1 MQGAAKNTRGGR
13 AGTNPDAPVPVLA
26 SAATKENVP
35 VYFDGVGSS
44 RALNIVTV
52 RAQVDGKLIA
62 VNFKEG
68 QDVEKGFVLADID
81 PTIYRAQ
88 LDQAVAKKAMDEALL
103 GNARIDLDR
112 YAKLT
117 ATNSASRQQYDTQKA
132 LVAQLEAQVQADQG
146 AIENAKAM
154 LSYTRIVAPIAGR
167 TGLRLIDA
175 GNIVHAT
182 DTTGVVVI
190 TQIRPIA
197 ILFTLPQQELPAVNR
212 AFAKGALDV
221 EALADD
227 NRTVVDHGKLVVVD
241 NQVDQTTGTVK
252 LKAEFPNQDLQ
263 LWPGQFVNVKLLV
276 DTLKDATVVPTA
288 SVQRGPNGT
297 FVYVANDDNTVSVRP
312 VGVSQ
317 QDDVRAVLVDG
328 VDTGERVVTTGFAQL
343 NDGTRIAIGTAEK
356 LERPAGSERR
366 RKGQI
371 PTADA
376 EPKPAPPR
384 PRHRRRR
391 SRARARRRRCRCRGA
406 GRVYCRVRDHQRHR
420 SQPSGPPRPTGRHR
434 ARRRRSGDSRPMNVS
449 APFIARPI
457 ATSLLGVAVMLVRHA
472 GLLAAPG
479 GVAAPGRFPD
489 HPSDDP
495 ASRRQCR
502 DHGVARH
509 RAAGAPVR
517 PDSRALDHD
526 VVVVVRHQPDHA
538 AVRPQPRHRRRR
550 AGPAVGDQRR
560 RLDPAAQPSLSA
572 DLRQGE
578 PGRCAGDD
586 ARADLADHRGA
597 PDERPRRH
605 HDRPAPERGH
615 VASATSRCR
624 AG

>member
-1 MQGAAKNTRGGR
+1 MRRAAPTGRQAGVKIERIDPPVAATPVRRTRWKAGVVGLLVILALGAGGIYRYAPQYLPTAWQGAAKAARGGHGGNN
-13 AGTNPDAPVPVLA
+13 ADAPVPVLA

-52 RAQVDGKLIA
+52 RAQVDGKLIG

-117 ATNSASRQQYDTQKA
+117 ATNSTSRQQYDTQKA

-197 ILFTLPQQELPAVNR
+197 IIFTLPQQELPAVNR
-212 AFAKGALDV
+212 AFAKGGLDV
-221 EALADD
+221 QALADD

-252 LKAEFPNQDLQ
+252 LKAEFPNESLQ

-288 SVQRGPNGT
+288 AVQRGPNGT

-312 VGVSQ
+312 VEVSQ
-317 QDDVRAVLVDG
+317 QDDVRAVLIDG

-343 NDGTRIAIGTAEK
+343 NDGTRIAIGTQEK

-366 RKGQI
+366 RKGPI

-376 EPKPAPPR
+376 EPKSTKSEPKSAQADDKPR
-384 PRHRRRR
+384 Q
-391 SRARARRRRCRCRGA
+391 AETAA
-406 GRVYCRVRDHQRHR
+406 
-420 SQPSGPPRPTGRHR
+420 T
-434 ARRRRSGDSRPMNVS
+434 AS
-449 APFIARPI
+449 APTASPAKSVGTSTTTSGTAPSERPA
-457 ATSLLGVAVMLVRHA
+457 ATTGATPRSASQKRST
-472 GLLAAPG
+472 AAP
-479 GVAAPGRFPD
+479 
-489 HPSDDP
+489 
-495 ASRRQCR
+495 
-502 DHGVARH
+502 
-509 RAAGAPVR
+509 
-517 PDSRALDHD
+517 
-526 VVVVVRHQPDHA
+526 
-538 AVRPQPRHRRRR
+538 
-550 AGPAVGDQRR
+550 
-560 RLDPAAQPSLSA
+560 
-572 DLRQGE
+572 
-578 PGRCAGDD
+578 
-586 ARADLADHRGA
+586 
-597 PDERPRRH
+597 
-605 HDRPAPERGH
+605 
-615 VASATSRCR
+615 
-624 AG
+624 

>member
-1 MQGAAKNTRGGR
+1 MRRAPPHRETDPGVKIERIDPPVAATPVRKGRWTTRIAGLLVVLALVLGGGVYLYAPQYLPSAWQGATKTARGGH
-13 AGTNPDAPVPVLA
+13 AGNNADAGVPVLA
-26 SAATKENVP
+26 SAATKESVP
-35 VYFDGVGSS
+35 VYFDGVGTS
-44 RALNIVTV
+44 RALNTVTV

-197 ILFTLPQQELPAVNR
+197 IIFTLPQQELPAVNR
-212 AFAKGALDV
+212 AFAKGVLDV

-252 LKAEFPNQDLQ
+252 LKAEFPNPDLQ

-276 DTLKDATVVPTA
+276 DTLNEAIVVPTA
-288 SVQRGPNGT
+288 AVQRGPNGT

-312 VGVSQ
+312 VSVSQ

-328 VDTGERVVTTGFAQL
+328 IDAGERVVTTGFAQL
-343 NDGTRIAIGTAEK
+343 NDGTRIAIGTPEK
-356 LERPAGSERR
+356 IERPAGSERR
-366 RKGQI
+366 RRGPI

-376 EPKPAPPR
+376 EPKP
-384 PRHRRRR
+384 
-391 SRARARRRRCRCRGA
+391 
-406 GRVYCRVRDHQRHR
+406 
-420 SQPSGPPRPTGRHR
+420 
-434 ARRRRSGDSRPMNVS
+434 
-449 APFIARPI
+449 
-457 ATSLLGVAVMLVRHA
+457 
-472 GLLAAPG
+472 
-479 GVAAPGRFPD
+479 
-489 HPSDDP
+489 
-495 ASRRQCR
+495 
-502 DHGVARH
+502 
-509 RAAGAPVR
+509 
-517 PDSRALDHD
+517 
-526 VVVVVRHQPDHA
+526 
-538 AVRPQPRHRRRR
+538 
-550 AGPAVGDQRR
+550 PAVT
-560 RLDPAAQPSLSA
+560 AAKTEEKP
-572 DLRQGE
+572 RQSE
-578 PGRCAGDD
+578 TA
-586 ARADLADHRGA
+586 AAA
-597 PDERPRRH
+597 
-605 HDRPAPERGH
+605 
-615 VASATSRCR
+615 ASATPAAATGTPSTTNGTAPSERPAATAGATRR
-624 AG
+624 ATPQKRSTAAP

>member
-1 MQGAAKNTRGGR
+1 MRRAAPTGRQAGVKIERIDPPVAATPVPRTRWKAGIVGLLVILALGAGGIYLYAPQYMPSGWQGTAKAARGGHGGSN
-13 AGTNPDAPVPVLA
+13 ADAPVPVLA
-26 SAATKENVP
+26 TAATKENVP

-197 ILFTLPQQELPAVNR
+197 IIFTLPQQELPAVNR
-212 AFAKGALDV
+212 AFAKGGLDV
-221 EALADD
+221 AALADD

-252 LKAEFPNQDLQ
+252 LKAEFPNESLQ

-288 SVQRGPNGT
+288 AVQRGPNGT

-312 VGVSQ
+312 VEVSQ
-317 QDDVRAVLVDG
+317 QDDVRAVLIEG

-343 NDGTRIAIGTAEK
+343 NDGTRIAIGTQEK

-366 RKGQI
+366 RKGPI
-371 PTADA
+371 PTAQA
-376 EPKPAPPR
+376 EPKPTEAEPKAAQADDK
-384 PRHRRRR
+384 
-391 SRARARRRRCRCRGA
+391 SRQAETA
-406 GRVYCRVRDHQRHR
+406 
-420 SQPSGPPRPTGRHR
+420 
-434 ARRRRSGDSRPMNVS
+434 
-449 APFIARPI
+449 
-457 ATSLLGVAVMLVRHA
+457 ATASV
-472 GLLAAPG
+472 P
-479 GVAAPGRFPD
+479 
-489 HPSDDP
+489 P
-495 ASRRQCR
+495 ASPTT
-502 DHGVARH
+502 
-509 RAAGAPVR
+509 PVK
-517 PDSRALDHD
+517 S
-526 VVVVVRHQPDHA
+526 
-538 AVRPQPRHRRRR
+538 
-550 AGPAVGDQRR
+550 GG
-560 RLDPAAQPSLSA
+560 
-572 DLRQGE
+572 
-578 PGRCAGDD
+578 
-586 ARADLADHRGA
+586 
-597 PDERPRRH
+597 
-605 HDRPAPERGH
+605 
-615 VASATSRCR
+615 ASATTNGTAPSGRPAVATGATPR
-624 AG
+624 SASQKRSTPAP